1 MKKTAATAVHSRWS
15 LCSMPNTG
23 KIAVQVLNHYGDA
36 VLKGFGVRK
45 RERLDFA
52 AMTLDDLPVFSYF

>member
-1 MKKTAATAVHSRWS
+1 MIQIIAINELVETAPS
-15 LCSMPNTG
+15 TG
-23 KIAVQVLNHYGDA
+23 PIPLGSPCRSSIPAGDA